1 MFLPCKKPRCNLMF
15 REEDMEQ
22 NQCLVK
28 PDGFRFCAVTS
39 LSPKEVVEKLGETI
53 PLGYMQPV
61 YIVST

>member
-1 MFLPCKKPRCNLMF
+1 MFLPIKKPRCNLMF
-15 REEDMEQ
+15 REGDMEQ

-39 LSPKEVVEKLGETI
+39 LPPKDIIQKLGETI